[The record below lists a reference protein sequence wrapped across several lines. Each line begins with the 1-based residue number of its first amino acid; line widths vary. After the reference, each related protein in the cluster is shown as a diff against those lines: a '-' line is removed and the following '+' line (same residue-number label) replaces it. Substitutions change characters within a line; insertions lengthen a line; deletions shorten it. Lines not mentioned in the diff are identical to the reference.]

1 MPKLILLRHG
11 QSLWNL
17 KNLFTGEVDVELTV
31 QGEEEAKNAGML
43 LKGFPIDI
51 AFTSILK
58 RAIHTLDILLAET
71 GTQIPIPIIRSPAL
85 NERNY
90 GELQGMNKAET
101 AKKYGTEKVLLWR
114 RSFAVRPPGGES
126 LKDTFH
132 RVVPYYIKEIL
143 PFLKI
148 GKTVLTVAHGNS
160 LRALMMYLE
169 ELDEQEIEMVEIAT
183 GVPRLYDFSNDM
195 KLMKAAYL

>member
-1 MPKLILLRHG
+1 LPKLILLRHG

-58 RAIHTLDILLAET
+58 RAIHTLDILLAEI
-71 GTQIPIPIIRSPAL
+71 GTPIPIIRSPAL

-114 RSFAVRPPGGES
+114 RSFAIRPPGGES

-132 RVVPYYIKEIL
+132 RVVPYYVKEIL

-148 GKTVLTVAHGNS
+148 GKTVLIVAHGNS

-183 GVPRLYDFSNDM
+183 GVPRLYEFSNDM
-195 KLMKAAYL
+195 KLVKAAYL

>member
-1 MPKLILLRHG
+1 
-11 QSLWNL
+11 
-17 KNLFTGEVDVELTV
+17 
-31 QGEEEAKNAGML
+31 ML

-71 GTQIPIPIIRSPAL
+71 GTQIPIIRSPAL

-148 GKTVLTVAHGNS
+148 GETVLIVAHGNS

-183 GVPRLYDFSNDM
+183 GVPRLYEFSNDI

>member
-58 RAIHTLDILLAET
+58 RAIHTLDILLAEI
-71 GTQIPIPIIRSPAL
+71 GTPIPIIRSPAL

-114 RSFAVRPPGGES
+114 RSFAIRPPGGES

-132 RVVPYYIKEIL
+132 RVVPYYVKEIL

-148 GKTVLTVAHGNS
+148 GKTVLIVAHGNS

-183 GVPRLYDFSNDM
+183 GVPRLYEFSNDM
-195 KLMKAAYL
+195 KLVKAAYL